1 MGKIKRKLKKIR
13 IHHEGTDQILYGG
26 IGLVLVALL
35 LTILLPTR
43 CDRKKG
49 LSLMNF
55 WLEIKEAF
63 CSYRNKNQDMR
74 RKEEENFG
82 PSGKWRKNPKDN

>member
-1 MGKIKRKLKKIR
+1 
-13 IHHEGTDQILYGG
+13 
-26 IGLVLVALL
+26 
-35 LTILLPTR
+35 
-43 CDRKKG
+43 
-49 LSLMNF
+49 MNF

-82 PSGKWRKNPKDN
+82 KFPGTWRKNPKDN